1 METEDLDTQELR
13 LEIREAASE
22 FAAVELKPSTSAL
35 SYVFKLRDLS
45 SSGLGLLVK
54 KDSGLL
60 NYIRTQDIMVVKYHK
75 GNSAIEPQYIK
86 VQVRHIS
93 TPINGK
99 PENHVV
105 VGLLVLEKLGKE
117 ERDATRI

>member
-13 LEIREAASE
+13 LEIREAALE

-35 SYVFKLRDLS
+35 RYVFKLRDFS

-54 KDSGLL
+54 QDSEFLKC
-60 NYIRTQDIMVVKYHK
+60 IRTQDIMTVKYHK
-75 GNSAIEPQYIK
+75 GSATTEPQYIK

-93 TPINGK
+93 APVTGK
-99 PENHVV
+99 PENHMV
-105 VGLLVLEKLGKE
+105 VGLLFLEKL
-117 ERDATRI
+117 RQDQFI